1 MEAET
6 ESFSFDQEQSESSTS
21 STLAE
26 ILQLVQ
32 RQSIEIAFLKEQL
45 GKVPTNVN
53 VIAKMRKK
61 VLGVCKKGD
70 MIGRIFSCFKN
81 EDGKIQDVVYLDAS
95 IPLKEVAKKVNGVKE
110 LSDGKQKKWS
120 SWKDLENG
128 EFVLGTYREKIV

>member
-1 MEAET
+1 
-6 ESFSFDQEQSESSTS
+6 
-21 STLAE
+21 
-26 ILQLVQ
+26 LVV
-32 RQSIEIAFLKEQL
+32 F
-45 GKVPTNVN
+45 
-53 VIAKMRKK
+53 
-61 VLGVCKKGD
+61 
-70 MIGRIFSCFKN
+70 FSCFKN